1 MSKVTNQFLGGFLDV
16 ARQRF
21 SDDNTKL
28 PMSDWMVKNMR
39 HPKSKA
45 TNPKPFSFAGYEF
58 QKKIADDMH
67 PDLSVIKVSQVGLTE
82 IQVRK
87 FLGILKRF
95 GPLTGIFTLPNDEM
109 YERVSKARVGPIVNE
124 EAILNQPNPSKP
136 IRSMALYQI
145 DNSFGYFT
153 GNKESDATSIPADFV
168 FHDELDLSEQS
179 MIALFMSRLNN
190 STFKVRQKFST
201 PTYPG
206 FGIDA
211 EYELGDKHEYMLKC
225 DHCNHYQ
232 IPMFSPQ
239 FVHLRGR
246 ARGADLHRPDRHAD
260 PRHRLRAIVPVLRK
274 VWPDSSICMSP
285 ICASGCRCAPV
296 HPSEA
301 TVSAPSACQTGRS
314 TTSCSR

>member
-1 MSKVTNQFLGGFLDV
+1 
-16 ARQRF
+16 
-21 SDDNTKL
+21 
-28 PMSDWMVKNMR
+28 MR

-153 GNKESDATSIPADFV
+153 GNKESDATSIPG
-168 FHDELDLSEQS
+168 
-179 MIALFMSRLNN
+179 RLR
-190 STFKVRQKFST
+190 FPR
-201 PTYPG
+201 
-206 FGIDA
+206 
-211 EYELGDKHEYMLKC
+211 
-225 DHCNHYQ
+225 
-232 IPMFSPQ
+232 
-239 FVHLRGR
+239 R
-246 ARGADLHRPDRHAD
+246 ARSLRAVDDRAVHEPPEQLDVQGAPEILDADLPRL
-260 PRHRLRAIVPVLRK
+260 RHRCRVRARRQ
-274 VWPDSSICMSP
+274 
-285 ICASGCRCAPV
+285 ARV
-296 HPSEA
+296 HAQVRPL
-301 TVSAPSACQTGRS
+301 
-314 TTSCSR
+314 